1 MPHFQIDKLQA
12 DGQLIR
18 IRLEAESELAIQRRA
33 RDEGWTPLLVEV
45 VEARSWLPRR
55 GSKLSLSLL
64 SHEMKTLL
72 EAGLPLIEV
81 LTALTEREVN
91 QAHKVVLS
99 EIKLCVENGETLS
112 DALSRQPQIFPP
124 LFVATIRSGE
134 RTGDLPRVIGRYL
147 AYSEQ
152 LDELKRKLLSAVTYP
167 VLLLTVGTAVVM
179 FLLVF
184 LVPRFS
190 AIYEQID
197 ADLSWP
203 AELLLRWG
211 VWAQGHTWALAFF
224 LLAVPVLVIS
234 AFRSTRF
241 RTELTRRLLA
251 SKFIGHYWHTFSI
264 SRYCRSLALL
274 SDGGIPL
281 PEAMRLAG
289 GLLPGLLQQ
298 RLAMAIEGIQRGQR
312 LSDALADSALLTP
325 IALRLLRAGER
336 SSDVPRMLGQA
347 ADFHDRELA
356 HVLERFAKLAEP
368 LLMLVI
374 GLLIGSIVV
383 LMYLPIFEL
392 AGSLR

>member
-1 MPHFQIDKLQA
+1 MPLFQIDKLQA

-18 IRLEAESELAIQRRA
+18 VQLEAESELAIQRLA
-33 RDEGWTPLLVEV
+33 RDEGWTPLLIV
-45 VEARSWLPRR
+45 VVQESSWWPRR
-55 GSKLSLSLL
+55 ISKLSLSLL

-91 QAHKVVLS
+91 QTHKVVLS
-99 EIKLCVENGETLS
+99 EIRRCVENGETLS
-112 DALSRQPQIFPP
+112 DALSRQPQVFPP

-152 LDELKRKLLSAVTYP
+152 LDELKRKLLSAITYP

-179 FLLVF
+179 FLLIF

-203 AELLLRWG
+203 AELLLHWG
-211 VWAQGHTWALAFF
+211 VWAQGHTWTLVCC
-224 LLAVPVLVIS
+224 LLAVPISVIS
-234 AFRSTRF
+234 AFRSNRF

-251 SKFIGHYWHTFSI
+251 SRFIGHYWHTFSI

-298 RLAMAIEGIQRGQR
+298 RLAKAIEGIQRGQR
-312 LSDALADSALLTP
+312 LSDALADSLLLTP

-336 SSDVPRMLGQA
+336 GSDVPRMLGQA

-356 HVLERFAKLAEP
+356 HVLERLAKLAEP